1 MSVTTLRLYARA
13 LLPSLPLAGSLPGLS
28 RPSPSRAGDGPGD
41 LPGKLER
48 RRTGVRVD
56 RENQASYA
64 RLTGHR
70 LGDTLPG
77 LYPHVLAF
85 EMHLRLMVDR
95 RFPFAPLG
103 LVHVANA
110 ATVHRPISAAEPLDL
125 VCRPSAVREHPRGR
139 LVDIETAVSVDGET
153 VWEEATTLLS
163 RGDGDREAPDGP
175 PLAGAEAPV
184 GTTRWDLPGDLGRQY
199 AAVSGDRNPIHLYAL
214 TAKAFGFPR
223 AIVHGMWTA
232 ARALAHVEGRL
243 PGSYRYDVAFRRPVL
258 LPGRV
263 HVGMTT
269 DEVTGGLT
277 IGVTSDGEKTHL
289 VARISPR

>member
-1 MSVTTLRLYARA
+1 LYARA
-13 LLPSLPLAGSLPGLS
+13 LLPSLPLAGRLPWLGTQS
-28 RPSPSRAGDGPGD
+28 RGRPGD
-41 LPGKLER
+41 SMSDLAGSLER

-56 RENQASYA
+56 RGNQASYG

-70 LGDTLPG
+70 LGDALPG

-85 EMHLRLMVDR
+85 EMHLRLLVDR
-95 RFPFAPLG
+95 RFPFEPLG

-125 VCRPSAVREHPRGR
+125 VCRTSGVRGHPRGR
-139 LVDIETAVSVDGET
+139 LVDVETAVFVDGET
-153 VWEEATTLLS
+153 VWEETTTLLS

-175 PLAGAEAPV
+175 PLAGADAPV
-184 GTTRWDLPGDLGRQY
+184 GSIRWDLPADLGRQY
-199 AAVSGDRNPIHLYAL
+199 AAVSGDRNPIHLYAA

-223 AIVHGMWTA
+223 AIAHGMWTA
-232 ARALAHVEGRL
+232 ARTLAHVEGRL

-263 HVGMTT
+263 RVGMTT
-269 DEVTGGLT
+269 DEATGALT
-277 IGVTSDGEKTHL
+277 LGVVSSGGEETHL
-289 VARISPR
+289 VARVSPR